1 MSGRQRDWLMG
12 QTLANTMRDDFSQP
26 EDGLQLHTL
35 TQPHQRTEAQ
45 VGSWDQN
52 LCGSRFTFS

>member
-1 MSGRQRDWLMG
+1 MG

-35 TQPHQRTEAQ
+35 TQPHQRMEAQ